1 MQSFTSAEYITN
13 LCSMDNSGRVCG
25 LTYSSNIDPDIF
37 MDLNSL
43 NSACATSNVSCTS
56 NCRDGISNAKA
67 LRGCCINW
75 VNFST
80 ETPQALSYGVW
91 NSCGVESPGFC
102 ESPLSLMGSAASI
115 VETNYINFL
124 LIIIASLICQYIN
137 FMCQ

>member
-1 MQSFTSAEYITN
+1 
-13 LCSMDNSGRVCG
+13 MDDSDRVCG

-37 MDLNSL
+37 IDLNSL

-56 NCRDGISNAKA
+56 NCRDGISNAKT

-75 VNFST
+75 VNSST
-80 ETPQALSYGVW
+80 YTPQSLSYGVW

-102 ESPLSLMGSAASI
+102 ESPLSLTPVTIDTVTDSAASI
-115 VETNYINFL
+115 VETNHLNPL
-124 LIIIASLICQYIN
+124 LVIVANLICQYIN